1 MSMIFLGRADSEIS
15 ERLASMDT
23 EEIRQVK
30 SQCEDNM
37 CSCKAAFHSRL
48 NEYRGCRYCPY
59 ESRVVQL
66 CQAELNLR
74 QE

>member
-37 CSCKAAFHSRL
+37 CSCD
-48 NEYRGCRYCPY
+48 EYSGCMYFPY

-66 CQAELNLR
+66 CQAELNQR